1 MKALL
6 IREEGEPTVIE
17 IRDGAP
23 GFLRDLYAVLAAV
36 AVEAV
41 PLTGQCSAWVDEEGI
56 RARRGVNRGA
66 TGLARD
72 VGMRVDLRGPV
83 VLLGVDGAEGRSIG
97 LTGDQ
102 VEGVSRRLRWPAA
115 GGRRRGVMGHRCSRL
130 TGCGVCSRW
139 SRRGAGSPRR

>member
-1 MKALL
+1 MKALF
-6 IREEGEPTVIE
+6 IPEEGGATVIE

-23 GFLRDLYAVLAAV
+23 GFLRDLYAALAAE

-41 PLTGQCSAWVDEEGI
+41 PLTGQWSAWVDEEGI
-56 RARRGVNRGA
+56 RAHRGVNRGA

-72 VGMRVDLRGPV
+72 VGMPVDLRGPV

-102 VEGVSRRLRWPAA
+102 VEGVCRRLRGPAA
-115 GGRRRGVMGHRCSRL
+115 GA
-130 TGCGVCSRW
+130 
-139 SRRGAGSPRR
+139 AGSWATGVPG